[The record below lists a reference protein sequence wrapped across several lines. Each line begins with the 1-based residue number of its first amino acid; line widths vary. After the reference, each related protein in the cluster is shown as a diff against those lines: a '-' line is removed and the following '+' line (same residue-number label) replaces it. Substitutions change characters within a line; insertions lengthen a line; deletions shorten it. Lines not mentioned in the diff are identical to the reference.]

1 MNGLAPSLLT
11 RFLTLLLFAGLIV
24 SNSACS
30 SSKTE
35 ETPADAS
42 RVSDVMKISYQIA
55 MFKVRND
62 RIPQNLAET
71 NQEGEW
77 KTPVDP
83 VSGKP
88 YEYKVLDKNR
98 YELCATFDKAIE
110 SREGELPGITYGDGL
125 AHGYGYWIHGGG
137 RQCVQRTLN

>member
-1 MNGLAPSLLT
+1 MNGFAPSSFT
-11 RFLTLLLFAGLIV
+11 RPLTLLFFVGLIV

-30 SSKTE
+30 SSRTE
-35 ETPADAS
+35 ETASDAT
-42 RVSDVMKISYQIA
+42 RVSDVMKISYEIA
-55 MFKVRND
+55 MFKVRKD
-62 RIPQNLAET
+62 RIPQSLAET
-71 NQEGEW
+71 NHEGEW

-83 VSGKP
+83 VSGKL

-110 SREGELPGITYGDGL
+110 RREGELPGITYGDGL

-137 RQCVQRTLN
+137 RQCVQRDLN